1 MVKETNHAGTPLNSA
16 MNTPR
21 IASRLQI
28 DLMSDGYAIIRN
40 LLSRDQVNALR
51 RIVTQHL
58 KKGGDC
64 KYGGKFQLHA
74 MYSVGEVAKILTAD
88 AILERLREITQPLDP
103 ILTGECDLMINTTSS
118 WHNDVPHHPASRD
131 GSIFSD
137 ESFRV
142 YKIAFYLQDQDED
155 ALTTLKV
162 RPRSHLKGRNQSMP
176 DRPIAVRAGD
186 AIVFDVRIEHAGQL
200 PTFTDRAVRKFI
212 ERVGPWLHLDAQKAF
227 TSTRAM
233 IRRATG
239 VPDRVA
245 VFMTFGPAE
254 AWTYSYAE
262 EGRHLHPEVDGAL
275 SAEVMT
281 QLALNKI
288 VPPLIGT
295 PLSPRP

>member
-1 MVKETNHAGTPLNSA
+1 MVYETSDAGIPFNRATKA
-16 MNTPR
+16 PR
-21 IASRLQI
+21 TASQLQI

-51 RIVTQHL
+51 LTVTQHL
-58 KKGGDC
+58 KKNGDY

-74 MYSVGEVAKILTAD
+74 MYSVEDVAKILTVEP
-88 AILERLREITQPLDP
+88 ILDRLREITQPLAP

-142 YKIAFYLQDQDED
+142 YKIAFYLQDQGED
-155 ALTTLKV
+155 AVTTLKV
-162 RPRSHLKGRNQSMP
+162 RPKSHLKGRNRSMP
-176 DRPIAVRAGD
+176 GRPIAVRAGD

-200 PTFTDRAVRKFI
+200 PTRTDRAMRKLI
-212 ERVGPWLHLDAQKAF
+212 ERVGPFFHLDTQKAF
-227 TSTRAM
+227 TSTRAI

-239 VPDRVA
+239 TPDRVA
-245 VFMTFGPAE
+245 VFTTFGPAE

-262 EGRHLHPEVDGAL
+262 EGRNLHPDVRGTL

-281 QLALNKI
+281 RLALNKI

-295 PLSPRP
+295 PSAPHL

>member
-1 MVKETNHAGTPLNSA
+1 MVHETSHAGAPFDSTLKA
-16 MNTPR
+16 PR
-21 IASRLQI
+21 TASQLQH
-28 DLMSDGYAIIRN
+28 DLMSDGYAIIRG
-40 LLSRDQVNALR
+40 LLSREQVEALR
-51 RIVTQHL
+51 RAVTKHL
-58 KKGGDC
+58 KSSGDY
-64 KYGGKFQLHA
+64 KYGGKFQLYA
-74 MYSVGEVAKILTAD
+74 MYSVEEVAKTLTAD
-88 AILERLREITQPLDP
+88 AILDRLREITQPLDV

-131 GSIFSD
+131 GRIFND

-162 RPRSHLKGRNQSMP
+162 RPRSHLKGRNQSLP

-212 ERVGPWLHLDAQKAF
+212 ERIGPWFHLDAQKAF
-227 TSTRAM
+227 TSTRAI

-239 VPDRVA
+239 IPDRVA

-262 EGRHLHPEVDGAL
+262 EGRNLHPAVHGAL

-281 QLALNKI
+281 RLALNKVALPVI
-288 VPPLIGT
+288 GVPS
-295 PLSPRP
+295 SPRP